1 MKIGMPT
8 LVECINFEEN
18 LKLCDMLQLD
28 FVEINMNLPEFS
40 THMDV
45 KAMKHLLEKYNKFA
59 TIHIGERVDICEF
72 DPIIR
77 AGYMTHLREVFNIAK
92 ALGVN
97 RLNMHLSEGIHF
109 KLPNEKV
116 MLYERYE
123 EAYLKNV
130 ISFKAFVEEHF
141 EGVLLLENTG
151 ILSYS
156 FIQKALSHLL
166 QSPSFAL
173 TYDIGH
179 DITSGYKDF
188 DYYEQNRKQVIHY
201 HIHDGTDQK
210 NHLPLYE
217 GTLDIDGFLS
227 EVEEKKAFAVIE
239 VKSIVDLKA
248 SIALLERKKWI

>member
-8 LVECINFEEN
+8 LVECDNFEEN
-18 LKLCDMLQLD
+18 LKLCEKLKLD
-28 FVEINMNLPEFS
+28 FVEINMNLPEYS

-45 KAMKHLLEKYNKFA
+45 KSLKELLKKYNKFA

-77 AGYMTHLREVFNIAK
+77 NGYLKHLSNVFLIAK
-92 ALGVN
+92 ALGVD

-109 KLPNEKV
+109 KLPKEKV

-130 ISFKAFVEEHF
+130 LSFKTFVEDHF
-141 EGVLLLENTG
+141 DGVLLLENTG
-151 ILSYS
+151 ILEYS
-156 FIQKALSHLL
+156 FIEKALSILL

-179 DITSGYKDF
+179 DITSGYKDLK
-188 DYYEQNRKQVIHY
+188 YYSKHKSQIIHY
-201 HIHDGTDQK
+201 HIHDGTAKK

-217 GTLDIDGFLS
+217 GELDIDGFLT
-227 EVEEKKAFAVIE
+227 EAKVKEAFAVIE
-239 VKSIVDLKA
+239 VKSVVDLKA
-248 SIALLERKKWI
+248 SIALLERKNWL